1 MTNNEAST
9 GKSEAAQ
16 DVQYFLAEAGKN
28 IFKFP
33 ETLSDIVVTGSAIIA
48 IIIASLYII
57 RFFGKLLGA
66 YRKNLH

>member
-57 RFFGKLLGA
+57 RFFSKV
-66 YRKNLH
+66 